1 MNGPSSP
8 DPNKPCVF
16 PFKHLGKTY
25 YECIENEQKT
35 FLWCKTNSEGTKW
48 GKCGDNC
55 RNHSSGIFLTNEFNF
70 RRISRSYVETTNL
83 RIFS

>member
-1 MNGPSSP
+1 MKIKFSCLGTTCTTTNGPSSP

-35 FLWCKTNSEGTKW
+35 KDFLWCKTNSEGTKW
-48 GKCGDNC
+48 GRCGDTC
-55 RNHSSGIFLTNEFNF
+55 RNHSSGNSIK
-70 RRISRSYVETTNL
+70 
-83 RIFS
+83 